1 MTGKYPQ
8 ERSETT
14 DQTLLNKLSHTV
26 VTDLSLISDE
36 VDIYQRLQFLQKCGL
51 EFKIL
56 DPQFCQLKFPLD
68 LLDIDKIRASIPE
81 QIASLISAIERHDI
95 LESTN
100 SELLNSASENVHARI
115 CLAEYQSAGRGRHG
129 RQWLAPY
136 SSGLCLSFGWQF
148 QTVIKQSQLISLLP
162 AVACIRVLHR
172 IGINNAG
179 AKWPND
185 VICNGQKLA
194 GILIEISANK
204 SDFQTVIIGLGLN
217 VYNRSE
223 ISEQIQQP
231 WTTIDQQLD
240 KLPSRN
246 ELAAMLITELFNLIQ
261 MVEATE
267 KEGLAEIR
275 DEWRRYDQLINT
287 PVSLINGN
295 QKIKGISRGIN
306 DDGSLRVEVN
316 SEMKQYVSGEI
327 SLRADE

>member
-26 VTDLSLISDE
+26 VTDLSLISTE
-36 VDIYQRLQFLQKCGL
+36 VDIFQRLLFLQKCGV

-56 DPQFCQLKFPLD
+56 DPQFCQLKSSLD
-68 LLDIDKIRASIPE
+68 LLDVDKIRASIPE
-81 QIASLISAIERHDI
+81 QIASLIPVIERHDI

-100 SELLNSASENVHARI
+100 SKLLNSASENVHASI

-129 RQWLAPY
+129 RQWLAPFG
-136 SSGLCLSFGWQF
+136 SGLCLSFGWQF

-162 AVACIRVLHR
+162 AVACIRILHR
-172 IGINNAG
+172 IGIKNAG

-194 GILIEISANK
+194 GILIEIPTNK

-217 VYNRSE
+217 VYNRLGV
-223 ISEQIQQP
+223 SEQIQQP

-261 MVEATE
+261 MVEAAE
-267 KEGLAEIR
+267 NEGLAEIR

-316 SEMKQYVSGEI
+316 GEMKQYVSGEI